1 MCSLFYF
8 KGSSQ
13 SLRISTSMWLAMR
26 LGFPCVAFAR
36 GLWTG
41 QLWMLST
48 ISRASTFLTPS
59 PIPVPTA
66 TRWLLPEKRCKG
78 IFRSVKFLLFECI
91 NIGHW
96 STGVFYVTELWEA
109 WLHFPGVIKKPED
122 FDSFIRLNEYG
133 VPSCAVCYA
142 FSHSAKSNVRNHIE
156 SKHFPNTFTYNCPIC
171 AKILAS
177 KKSLQN
183 HASKCKMTLQ

>member
-66 TRWLLPEKRCKG
+66 TRWLLPGKRCKG

-96 STGVFYVTELWEA
+96 STGVFYVTELWEGLTSFSRSDKKA
-109 WLHFPGVIKKPED
+109 WGLRQLHKAEWIWSSQLCGLL
-122 FDSFIRLNEYG
+122 RLL
-133 VPSCAVCYA
+133 PLCKIQCAQPHREQA
-142 FSHSAKSNVRNHIE
+142 FSKYFH
-156 SKHFPNTFTYNCPIC
+156 
-171 AKILAS
+171 L
-177 KKSLQN
+177 
-183 HASKCKMTLQ
+183 